1 MKYFVIIE
9 ALGPAWNHSLPM
21 REQEEW
27 PKHAAFMDSLVA
39 ERFVLLGGPL
49 GDDTR
54 MLIVNAD
61 VESAIEARLAADP
74 WMSMGILRIA
84 KIQPWQILLG
94 HID

>member
-1 MKYFVIIE
+1 MKHFVVIE
-9 ALGPAWNHSLPM
+9 ILGPAWNHSRPM

-27 PKHAAFMDSLVA
+27 AKHAAFMDNLVD

-49 GDDTR
+49 GDDSR

-61 VESAIEARLAADP
+61 EESAIKTRLAADP
-74 WMSMGILRIA
+74 WISMGFLRIA

>member
-1 MKYFVIIE
+1 MKYFVVIE
-9 ALGPAWNHSLPM
+9 ALGPAWNHSRSI

-27 PKHAAFMDSLVA
+27 AKHAAFMNSLVD

-49 GDDTR
+49 GDDSR
-54 MLIVNAD
+54 MLIVSAD
-61 VESAIEARLAADP
+61 RESAIERRLAADP

-84 KIQPWQILLG
+84 KIEPWQILLG